1 MKIIIIS
8 IIFVRLLFHHA
19 IPHLLPH
26 FSILA
31 VMASHTFAQSE
42 QQEDTASSTST
53 QVLPKIKVQAE
64 KQEKNSYA
72 AKTATAVLRS
82 NAPLFETAQSISVV
96 TNQQIEQKQAKTIS
110 EALEGVAGVSSG
122 QYGRRGWD
130 DFIIRGQISSSQTYI
145 DGLRVQTSD
154 VLRAEDISGLESI
167 EVVKGPTSVGFR
179 FALPGGLVNLTT
191 KRPQAETAYREKLGY
206 GSYNLR
212 EGTFDINYAQR

>member
-1 MKIIIIS
+1 M
-8 IIFVRLLFHHA
+8 RFHTSSLA
-19 IPHLLPH
+19 

-31 VMASHTFAQSE
+31 VMATNTFAQSE
-42 QQEDTASSTST
+42 QQEDTSSSAL
-53 QVLPKIKVQAE
+53 VLPKIKIQAE

-72 AKTATAVLRS
+72 VKTAATVLRS

-154 VLRAEDISGLESI
+154 NVLRAEDISGLESI
-167 EVVKGPTSVGFR
+167 EVVKGPTSVGFG

-191 KRPQAETAYREKLGY
+191 KRPQAETSYRGTLSY
-206 GSYNLR
+206 GR
-212 EGTFDINYAQR
+212 